1 MSEVRTKGSGVDPDA
16 EREVDLRSAWDR
28 ITARWW
34 LPVGGLVLGAILGV
48 LVSIGSGDVYK
59 AEALIYLGQPF
70 TPSGGGQIQSLQ
82 TNPKTVSEILRSEAA
97 TKTAAAAAG
106 MSPAGLRGNVT
117 STPVVQAGQV
127 ARNFTPLVQIAVRAP
142 TRVKAEKAADS
153 YANTVTTE
161 VVPYVDRKILLL
173 KRQIANNESQLKDI
187 GARIDSALAQQRAAN
202 ADPTLSLAEKLLVS
216 TNSNATVN
224 AAESRRGSTVADL
237 NSARQ
242 LLSLAE
248 NVELSRVVQPAV
260 AVRAS
265 ATSRRNAAVIGALAG
280 LLLGAI
286 GALIAD
292 PWLRRRST
300 AAA

>member
-1 MSEVRTKGSGVDPDA
+1 
-16 EREVDLRSAWDR
+16 
-28 ITARWW
+28 
-34 LPVGGLVLGAILGV
+34 
-48 LVSIGSGDVYK
+48 
-59 AEALIYLGQPF
+59 
-70 TPSGGGQIQSLQ
+70 
-82 TNPKTVSEILRSEAA
+82 
-97 TKTAAAAAG
+97 

-142 TRVKAEKAADS
+142 TRVKSEKAADS

-202 ADPTLSLAEKLLVS
+202 ADPSLSLAEKLLVS

-242 LLSLAE
+242 LLALAE

-265 ATSRRNAAVIGALAG
+265 ATSRRNAAAIGGLAG
-280 LLLGAI
+280 LVLGAI
-286 GALIAD
+286 AALVAD

>member
-1 MSEVRTKGSGVDPDA
+1 VSELRRTGGVDLDA
-16 EREVDLRSAWDR
+16 EREVDLQSAWSR
-28 ITARWW
+28 ITTRWW

-48 LVSIGSGDVYK
+48 LISIGSGDVFK
-59 AEALIYLGQPF
+59 AQALIYLGQPF

-97 TKTAAAAAG
+97 TRAAANAAD
-106 MSPAGLRGNVT
+106 MSPGGLRGNVT
-117 STPVVQAGQV
+117 SIPVVQAGQV
-127 ARNFTPLVQIAVRAP
+127 ARNFTPLVQIEVRAP
-142 TRVKAEKAADS
+142 TRVKAEKAANS
-153 YANTVTTE
+153 FANTVTTQ
-161 VVPYVDRKILLL
+161 VVPYVDRKMRLLQQ
-173 KRQIANNESQLKDI
+173 QIANDENQLEDI
-187 GARIDSALAQQRAAN
+187 GARIDAAIAQQQAAN

-265 ATSRRNAAVIGALAG
+265 ATSRRNAAAIGGLAG
-280 LLLGAI
+280 LLLGALAAI
-286 GALIAD
+286 IAD
-292 PWLRRRST
+292 PWLRRRSAAT
-300 AAA
+300 A

>member
-1 MSEVRTKGSGVDPDA
+1 VSEVRTKESGVDPDA

-82 TNPKTVSEILRSEAA
+82 TNPKTVSEISRSEAA
-97 TKTAAAAAG
+97 TRAAAAAAG

-142 TRVKAEKAADS
+142 TRSKAEDAADS
-153 YANTVTTE
+153 YSNTVVRR
-161 VVPYVDRKILLL
+161 VVPYVERKMRLL
-173 KRQIANNESQLKDI
+173 KEQIANDEAQLEDI

-202 ADPTLSLAEKLLVS
+202 ADPSLSLAEKLLVS

-237 NSARQ
+237 TSARQ

-248 NVELSRVVQPAV
+248 NVELSKVVQPAV

-265 ATSRRNAAVIGALAG
+265 ATSRRNAALIGALAG
-280 LLLGAI
+280 LLLGAVA
-286 GALIAD
+286 ALIAD